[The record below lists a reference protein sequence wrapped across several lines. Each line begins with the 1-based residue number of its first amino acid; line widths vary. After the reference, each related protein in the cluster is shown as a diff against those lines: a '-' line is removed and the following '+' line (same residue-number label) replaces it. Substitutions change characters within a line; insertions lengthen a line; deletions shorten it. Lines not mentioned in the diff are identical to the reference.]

1 MALSRYGKADKIYDD
16 GTGLLSAIVRRF
28 KVDGQYTT
36 VAQLPTAVFLAY
48 ETADEEHDDCL
59 LAHQDVKS
67 REGADPQ
74 ESILTRVYVQ
84 IPTDAATLVQIGND
98 LVTYSEN
105 GLKMVEQRFFG
116 KRTHSLAGTVGTTTG
131 ASGDINTLILTS
143 NGFAE
148 RGKVSAVVVKRWAE
162 AGILSVRTPLVGGQQ
177 TVSVSAI
184 GMTEAAVT
192 TALAS
197 VTTTHVLINQ
207 TVGSYLGFQT
217 KEFTYEVDDF
227 ETRSKT
233 ENGLQLITQTELGTA
248 NYTDSTIGVVGTGDY
263 LTLYRAGETIDNGNT
278 IKKRVTR
285 WAEAGILNR
294 SEDKVG
300 SQNAIT
306 LQTVGPDPSTPDGYS
321 IAKKS
326 EGNYAGFQTNDFT
339 FLKNN
344 VQLSASEDL
353 VGSQN
358 AKIQVWFNP
367 TTAKTIT
374 NYSLAKTQTSDF
386 SGIETTS
393 YTFLKPSVLS
403 VRTPLVGGQQTVQVQ
418 AFDMTEDQV
427 KTLLTVT
434 LVTTNYKLIDQSIS
448 DYGGI
453 ETTSYTYEVDDFV
466 VRSQSADGMQIIAR
480 TELATADFSDGV
492 VGTDTS
498 NNETTLYL
506 IGEEIDNGNTIKKRT
521 SRYSEA
527 GLLSIRPVRDNAFSL
542 APSYI
547 YVTTGAP
554 ASSMTGLIKPDG
566 NALGTAV
573 TWFEPEVQ
581 NVLGFPTYTQLV
593 IAKTLTGT
601 EVKVHS
607 TEGFYVITDPG
618 IMSTGGAFH
627 SAAKSGGAVRYPQAT
642 TQPRTY
648 RRKATVDVYLTSLAT
663 ISEVEVA
670 YSEKNVN
677 WCSIAFDSFSLN
689 EKEASASVSAN
700 WRNFSK
706 FLNSPGTTGTSYAT
720 TLGEYFAEAR
730 SYGAGDTTY
739 VTDGIYRVIP
749 KPYMRDKDGNQ
760 LYLKTVITF

>member
-84 IPTDAATLVQIGND
+84 IPADAATLVQIGND

-285 WAEAGILNR
+285 WAEAG
-294 SEDKVG
+294 
-300 SQNAIT
+300 T
-306 LQTVGPDPSTPDGYS
+306 LQAYKGYQKDGLLLITFESQGTAATPTALNTGDSKTLTDPEHEAFTGGAAAPLFRSRIINVNGFRRYIRSVLLLKNGQPLVTGSTLTSKQVWHDVEYPGYVNLSRDKGIEPYSGSVIPVKATLVVKLTTDSDVGTAPYSIKSGAYAEISFIPTETGIAQS
-321 IAKKS
+321 IAKALGTRYLGG
-326 EGNYAGFQTNDFT
+326 ETLAGGGGT
-339 FLKNN
+339 FLGAD
-344 VQLSASEDL
+344 VTGLS
-353 VGSQN
+353 GSVSSSPTYS
-358 AKIQVWFNP
+358 VW
-367 TTAKTIT
+367 
-374 NYSLAKTQTSDF
+374 LALSGQKLEYQHVEAFVTDEGTQW
-386 SGIETTS
+386 
-393 YTFLKPSVLS
+393 Y
-403 VRTPLVGGQQTVQVQ
+403 R
-418 AFDMTEDQV
+418 
-427 KTLLTVT
+427 
-434 LVTTNYKLIDQSIS
+434 
-448 DYGGI
+448 
-453 ETTSYTYEVDDFV
+453 
-466 VRSQSADGMQIIAR
+466 
-480 TELATADFSDGV
+480 
-492 VGTDTS
+492 
-498 NNETTLYL
+498 ETTLTL
-506 IGEEIDNGNTIKKRT
+506 IG
-521 SRYSEA
+521 
-527 GLLSIRPVRDNAFSL
+527 AFSD
-542 APSYI
+542 Y
-547 YVTTGAP
+547 
-554 ASSMTGLIKPDG
+554 
-566 NALGTAV
+566 N
-573 TWFEPEVQ
+573 
-581 NVLGFPTYTQLV
+581 
-593 IAKTLTGT
+593 
-601 EVKVHS
+601 
-607 TEGFYVITDPG
+607 
-618 IMSTGGAFH
+618 
-627 SAAKSGGAVRYPQAT
+627 
-642 TQPRTY
+642 
-648 RRKATVDVYLTSLAT
+648 
-663 ISEVEVA
+663 
-670 YSEKNVN
+670 
-677 WCSIAFDSFSLN
+677 
-689 EKEASASVSAN
+689 
-700 WRNFSK
+700 
-706 FLNSPGTTGTSYAT
+706 
-720 TLGEYFAEAR
+720 
-730 SYGAGDTTY
+730 
-739 VTDGIYRVIP
+739 
-749 KPYMRDKDGNQ
+749 
-760 LYLKTVITF
+760 

>member
-84 IPTDAATLVQIGND
+84 IPADAATLVQIGND

-227 ETRSKT
+227 
-233 ENGLQLITQTELGTA
+233 
-248 NYTDSTIGVVGTGDY
+248 
-263 LTLYRAGETIDNGNT
+263 
-278 IKKRVTR
+278 
-285 WAEAGILNR
+285 
-294 SEDKVG
+294 
-300 SQNAIT
+300 
-306 LQTVGPDPSTPDGYS
+306 
-321 IAKKS
+321 
-326 EGNYAGFQTNDFT
+326 
-339 FLKNN
+339 
-344 VQLSASEDL
+344 
-353 VGSQN
+353 
-358 AKIQVWFNP
+358 
-367 TTAKTIT
+367 
-374 NYSLAKTQTSDF
+374 
-386 SGIETTS
+386 
-393 YTFLKPSVLS
+393 
-403 VRTPLVGGQQTVQVQ
+403 
-418 AFDMTEDQV
+418 
-427 KTLLTVT
+427 
-434 LVTTNYKLIDQSIS
+434 
-448 DYGGI
+448 
-453 ETTSYTYEVDDFV
+453 V

-492 VGTDTS
+492 VGTDTY
-498 NNETTLYL
+498 NDDTTHYL
-506 IGEEIDNGNTIKKRT
+506 IGEQIDNGNTIKKRT

-593 IAKTLTGT
+593 IAKTLTET

-607 TEGFYVITDPG
+607 TEGFFVITDPG